1 MDGDHSAGN
10 ERPVSHTVDAPR
22 TLEGAGFP
30 VRRPFPGAGL
40 QGADP
45 FLLLDEM
52 GPTEWGPGEAKGA
65 PDHPHRGFE
74 TVTYMLAGHFEHRDS
89 FGSSGALGPGD
100 VQWMTAG
107 SGVVHSELP
116 EEGFRRAGGTVHGVQ
131 LWVNLPA
138 AAKWVRP
145 RYQDIPSKRIPEITG
160 DWGKARILAGQL
172 WGTPSPIET
181 HIPILYLH
189 LVLVPGSEVSLPVAQ
204 DHHALAYL
212 LAGSAPVRI
221 GGTNLSAGQLGVLG
235 QGDKVT
241 LAGPVAGETRG
252 QVLLLAGKPLNEPVA
267 RYGPF
272 VMSSNA
278 EIEQALR
285 DFRDGRMGTIPGTR

>member
-1 MDGDHSAGN
+1 MATDPSEGG
-10 ERPVSHTVDAPR
+10 ERPVTRAIDAPQ

-52 GPTEWGPGEAKGA
+52 GPKDWGPGEAQGA

-74 TVTYMLAGHFEHRDS
+74 TVTYMLAGRFEHRDS
-89 FGSSGALGPGD
+89 FGFSGQLEPGD

-116 EEGFRRAGGTVHGVQ
+116 EEGFRQAGGTVHGVQ

-138 AAKWVRP
+138 AAKWTRP
-145 RYQDIPSKRIPEITG
+145 RYQDIPSGQIPELSG
-160 DWGKARILAGQL
+160 DWGKVRVLAGQL
-172 WGTPSPIET
+172 WGTASPVET

-189 LVLVPGSEVSLPVAQ
+189 LVLAPGSQVSLPVSE
-204 DHHALAYL
+204 DYHALAYL

-221 GGTNLSAGQLGVLG
+221 GGTSLSAGQLGVLG
-235 QGDKVT
+235 TGDTVS
-241 LAGPVAGETRG
+241 LAVPETEGTWG
-252 QVLLLAGKPLNEPVA
+252 QVLLVAGEPLYEPVA

-272 VMSSNA
+272 VMNTST

-285 DFRDGRMGTIPGTR
+285 DFRDGRMGTIPRTG

>member
-1 MDGDHSAGN
+1 MVRDRSVGA
-10 ERPVSHTVDAPR
+10 ERTVSRTVDAPQ

-40 QGADP
+40 QRADP

-52 GPTEWGPGEAKGA
+52 GPKAWGPGEAKGA

-74 TVTYMLAGHFEHRDS
+74 TVTYMLAGRFEHRDS
-89 FGSSGALGPGD
+89 FGFSGELTPGD

-116 EEGFRRAGGTVHGVQ
+116 EEGFRRTGGTVHGVQ
-131 LWVNLPA
+131 LWVNLPV
-138 AAKWVRP
+138 AAKWTQP
-145 RYQDIPSKRIPEITG
+145 RYQDIPSNRIPEISEE
-160 DWGKARILAGQL
+160 WGKVRVLAGQL
-172 WGTPSPIET
+172 WGTPSPVET

-189 LVLVPGSEVSLPVAQ
+189 LILAPGSEVSIPVAE
-204 DHHALAYL
+204 DYHALTYL
-212 LAGSAPVRI
+212 LDGSAPVRI
-221 GGTNLSAGQLGVLG
+221 GDANLHAGQLGVLG
-235 QGDKVT
+235 PGDRVT
-241 LAGPVAGETRG
+241 LEGPETGETWA
-252 QVLLLAGKPLNEPVA
+252 QVLLMAGEPLNEPVA

-272 VMSSNA
+272 VMNSTA

-285 DFRDGRMGTIPGTR
+285 DFRDGRMGTIPRTE